1 MKARGAVRVVWA
13 ALLAVVLVGLV
24 PGGVAWGADP
34 GVEVRFSSSQVVT
47 TNPQVILWNT
57 ETKDDDGYHS
67 MVTATGRLTVP
78 TGLGGRWFSV
88 SLWTE
93 YSNGGGTARF
103 RVQHNGSLV
112 AYVGTG
118 QYIAGLNVVLWMADG
133 DYVEASITGVT
144 SGSVVNT
151 DVVSRFAMA
160 PLGGAGAGS
169 APCPTWAPT
178 PTPTP
183 TPSPTPTEGPCTVQV
198 IGFAGTAADTLNLLL
213 VAVVTVGALGLFL
226 LGALAVAAAFRR

>member
-1 MKARGAVRVVWA
+1 VKARGAVRVVWA

-144 SGSVVNT
+144 SGST
-151 DVVSRFAMA
+151 SRARA
-160 PLGGAGAGS
+160 STPL
-169 APCPTWAPT
+169 
-178 PTPTP
+178 
-183 TPSPTPTEGPCTVQV
+183 
-198 IGFAGTAADTLNLLL
+198 L
-213 VAVVTVGALGLFL
+213 
-226 LGALAVAAAFRR
+226 AFRTGTFSSRPRAASPCRGFPARTRT